1 MPDPECASAA
11 HRARGEGASRL
22 NFALH
27 FVLLVCAAVVYIGV
41 LAHVDLTFPRPV
53 AEHLLFTRAGA
64 LHGVALALALR
75 APPALARRALFV
87 VLAAALAATATHAGL
102 WLSEA
107 LGSLGRR
114 AGHEL
119 SFHEDVTLAIVLTA
133 ALGAVAYGFLVRA
146 LWLPRLSR
154 SAPVRIALACIAAM
168 LVMAAAL
175 PPEHYL
181 DWFVVLWWFVF
192 STALWWFCRGRP
204 PDDGPLIEPRG

>member
-1 MPDPECASAA
+1 MCRRGVHRRTGSRGPDIPT
-11 HRARGEGASRL
+11 ARRGTS
-22 NFALH
+22 ALH
-27 FVLLVCAAVVYIGV
+27 QGGRAARRRPCA
-41 LAHVDLTFPRPV
+41 RP
-53 AEHLLFTRAGA
+53 AS
-64 LHGVALALALR
+64 
-75 APPALARRALFV
+75 PPALARRALFV
-87 VLAAALAATATHAGL
+87 VLAAALAAAATHAGL